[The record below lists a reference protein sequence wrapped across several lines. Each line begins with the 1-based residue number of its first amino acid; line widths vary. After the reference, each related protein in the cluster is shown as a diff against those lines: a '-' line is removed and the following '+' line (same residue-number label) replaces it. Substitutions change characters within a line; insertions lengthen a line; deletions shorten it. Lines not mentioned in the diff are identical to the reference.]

1 MNLWP
6 LTGFTIGAVV
16 IAAGVTVLAYL
27 NSPSDPYPLA
37 GDDVDL

>member
-16 IAAGVTVLAYL
+16 LAIITVGAFLAA
-27 NSPSDPYPLA
+27 PSDPGPME
-37 GDDVDL
+37 GDHE